1 MQISIT
7 APEII
12 AKLVEKSKE
21 GDVGAARL
29 LLERFAPATKP
40 TEEQT
45 SLDLGDGT
53 LTEKGHAITLPWRRK
68 RVFDS
73 LATPL
78 RVDDLRA
85 ACRPSTARAR
95 T

>member
-53 LTEKGHAITLPWRRK
+53 LTEK
-68 RVFDS
+68 
-73 LATPL
+73 
-78 RVDDLRA
+78 
-85 ACRPSTARAR
+85 RAR
-95 T
+95 DHAALAAEEGLR